1 MARNFNPPKTNKNT
15 RYIDP
20 RSPNDSS
27 HTDLVK
33 FSFKY
38 LAVEH
43 NVFNFQNKEAA
54 YFTSLIHRLKH
65 ICCMKCSELKY
76 PTVKALRNHFI
87 QWEDTSQKCFGLPDE
102 EQLVEQP
109 FQFSISANEHGR
121 VIGSH
126 QAEFESDDSIY
137 LAYGRECKIFAKSLL
152 VRPILRFSILSLSLS

>member
-1 MARNFNPPKTNKNT
+1 MAKNFNPPKVGKHTKHINAPET
-15 RYIDP
+15 RECIH
-20 RSPNDSS
+20 N
-27 HTDLVK
+27 DLVK
-33 FSFKY
+33 FSSKY

-43 NVFNFQNKEAA
+43 YVFNFQNKEAA

-87 QWEDTSQKCFGLPDE
+87 QWKDTSQKCFGLPDE

-121 VIGSH
+121 VIGAH

>member
-1 MARNFNPPKTNKNT
+1 MAKNFNPPKASTYTKHIHTPST
-15 RYIDP
+15 REIAH
-20 RSPNDSS
+20 SN
-27 HTDLVK
+27 LVK

-43 NVFNFQNKEAA
+43 EVFNFQNKEVA

-65 ICCMKCSELKY
+65 VCCLKCTELKY

-87 QWEDTSQKCFGLPDE
+87 HWEDTSQKCFGLPNE

-121 VIGSH
+121 VIGFFIEAVFYVVWLDVEH
-126 QAEFESDDSIY
+126 RVY
-137 LAYGRECKIFAKSLL
+137 
-152 VRPILRFSILSLSLS
+152 